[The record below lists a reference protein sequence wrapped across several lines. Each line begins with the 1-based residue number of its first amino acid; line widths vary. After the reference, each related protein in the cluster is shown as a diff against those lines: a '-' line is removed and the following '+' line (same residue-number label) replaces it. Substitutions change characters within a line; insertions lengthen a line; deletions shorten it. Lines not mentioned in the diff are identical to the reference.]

1 MCFKQAKALY
11 DSQEFKYELLQG
23 VFLQS
28 EICIE
33 EQIITSGW
41 RVVPKKTPIVG
52 YVSLYKLLVIV
63 HIAEKCINNLV
74 CPTIK
79 YKIFF
84 IS

>member
-1 MCFKQAKALY
+1 MCLKQAKSLY
-11 DSQEFKYELLQG
+11 DNQEFKYELLQG

-52 YVSLYKLLVIV
+52 YVSL
-63 HIAEKCINNLV
+63 ININTMITYGSCLY
-74 CPTIK
+74 CRK
-79 YKIFF
+79 MH
-84 IS
+84 